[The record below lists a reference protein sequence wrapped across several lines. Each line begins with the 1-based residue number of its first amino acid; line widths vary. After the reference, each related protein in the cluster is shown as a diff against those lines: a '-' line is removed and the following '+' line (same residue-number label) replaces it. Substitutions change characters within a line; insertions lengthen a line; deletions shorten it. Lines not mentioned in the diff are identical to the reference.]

1 MTPNPVS
8 QRARGFVFE
17 KGGSMALI
25 ACPECKKKISE
36 SASNCPNCGYQITP
50 EIIAETYAKQ
60 LQAKKT

>member
-1 MTPNPVS
+1 
-8 QRARGFVFE
+8 
-17 KGGSMALI
+17 MALI

-60 LQAKKT
+60 LQAKKNVRWEREQRCY